1 MDIHRGLG
9 AEKLSSILLDWILFV
24 VVGLSLT
31 FSVILVVILLFCK
44 YFVSV
49 CYMEIEKFYNAKKF
63 NKWIITIGY
72 SK

>member
-63 NKWIITIGY
+63 NK
-72 SK
+72 